1 MPATET
7 PVTDLTVYN
16 NPSVLKG
23 KAVVLHDK
31 TTGDA
36 VAYDA
41 EQLGVPAKD
50 LSMFTPDGASLVARE
65 TANCY
70 VIRTTGLYKFPVVY
84 GNGIKNGV
92 ANTQAYV
99 SGGGTYQAAFVNHLG
114 NAITSPYIEKNAN
127 CQPASAALL
136 WQTGAALVDSVALV
150 EGGDCKYIQFRV
162 KDVPATNG
170 NALLVVK
177 DSGGNIM
184 WSWHIW
190 LTSDTLG
197 PEEFVSGA
205 LDPSA
210 AKYKLM
216 SENLGA
222 IWNNERTVHYN
233 PHYQWGRK
241 DPMAPVNG
249 AGSQCTLYDVDGNVY
264 SGFGTLGTDGDQ
276 SADKTVANA
285 IKNPNKF
292 FSRYDT
298 TNHNWNNLA
307 WFNNF
312 WNNNLNTDSSLA
324 DDQDTAK
331 KTIYDPCPTGWML
344 PSGRAFTGFTT
355 TGSNTSDSTQFN
367 VVGSWATGWKFKKNA
382 NDGVGNLFPASGYR
396 ALDSGALAT
405 LGGFGYYW
413 SYAPDSQAFAR
424 DLGFYSG
431 DVYPLLSRY
440 RSYGFSVRPCRE
452 SN

>member
-1 MPATET
+1 MAATET
-7 PVTDLTVYN
+7 PVTNLTVYD

-36 VAYDA
+36 IAYDA

-50 LSMFTPDGASLVARE
+50 LSMYTVDGTSLILRE

-70 VIRTTGLYKFPVVY
+70 VVRTTGLYKFPVVY

-92 ANTQAYV
+92 ANTAAFTRQ
-99 SGGGTYQAAFVNHLG
+99 GTDYTAAFVNHLG
-114 NAITSPYIEKNAN
+114 EAITSPFIEKNAN
-127 CQPASAALL
+127 CQPSSAALL
-136 WQTGAALVDSVALV
+136 WQTGTNLIDSVALV

-162 KDVPATNG
+162 KNVPATNG
-170 NALLVVK
+170 NAMIVVK
-177 DSGGNIM
+177 NSGGIIM

-190 LTSDTLG
+190 LTSDILG
-197 PEEFVSGA
+197 PEVFTNHSPV
-205 LDPSA
+205 D
-210 AKYKLM
+210 YNLM

-222 IWNNERTVHYN
+222 MWNAERTRSFN

-241 DPMAPVNG
+241 DPMCPPANY
-249 AGSQCTLYDVDGNVY
+249 ASNSNMTLYDVDGNVY

-276 SADKTVANA
+276 SSDKTVANA

-312 WNNNLNTDSSLA
+312 WNAAMTSSSSLA
-324 DDQDTAK
+324 DDQATAV
-331 KTIYDPCPTGWML
+331 KTIYDPCPIGYML
-344 PSGRAFTGFTT
+344 PSGRAFTGFTSTGDNSSDAT
-355 TGSNTSDSTQFN
+355 TFQVIGDWKNGWQFKRK
-367 VVGSWATGWKFKKNA
+367 SADT
-382 NDGVGNLFPASGYR
+382 VGNFFPASGIR
-396 ALDSGALAT
+396 ANDSGGLYNVSSS
-405 LGGFGYYW
+405 GYYW
-413 SYAPDSQAFAR
+413 TYAPGSQTIAR
-424 DLGFYSG
+424 SLYFYSG
-431 DVYPLLSRY
+431 YVYPLDSNY
-440 RSYGFSVRPCRE
+440 RSNGFSVRPCRE
-452 SN
+452 S